1 MARPKRKPFYA
12 QIVSKEILEN
22 NSWIVEYNNNS
33 RVVIEY
39 LVSSEAKKTAY
50 YASLN
55 CLEKL
60 KDYLVST
67 KKTYSYSEA
76 LEWYDSLDS
85 KDNYL
90 ITIQRLNEVYETGSI
105 KHYCLY
111 AFNLPIYTELNEE
124 WKSILDD
131 FLKVSTI
138 FLQLL
143 IKPDLFYQGFS
154 TKHSKPVLRHMIS
167 HTVLY
172 QNILQKTNINAIAK
186 ICRIY

>member
-39 LVSSEAKKTAY
+39 LVSSEAKKTAC

-90 ITIQRLNEVYETGSI
+90 ITLQRLNEVYETGSI

-131 FLKVSTI
+131 FLKSLNYLPSTI
-138 FLQLL
+138 
-143 IKPDLFYQGFS
+143 
-154 TKHSKPVLRHMIS
+154 
-167 HTVLY
+167 
-172 QNILQKTNINAIAK
+172 NKT
-186 ICRIY
+186 